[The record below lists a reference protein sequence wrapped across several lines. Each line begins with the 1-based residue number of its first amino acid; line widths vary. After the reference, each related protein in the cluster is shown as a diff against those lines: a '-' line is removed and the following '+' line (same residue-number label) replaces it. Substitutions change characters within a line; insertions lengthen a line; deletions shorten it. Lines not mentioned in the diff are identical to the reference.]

1 MGVIRYKIW
10 SDLWTNKARTL
21 QVVLI
26 IAMGAFAIGM
36 IVTTRTLMVAGMSYI
51 WSAVS
56 PATISLWADPP
67 VSDETIMALKR
78 IEGLEDVEGYAAA
91 SIEWRFSPDDE
102 WSAAVLIA
110 RDDYK
115 NQRYTALGLDS
126 GEWPKE
132 NTFGVVQGGDAVYG
146 IQEGGQV
153 TIRVNKRERV
163 VKIGGVIYDP
173 VASPPSFGGPA
184 QFYTTRDRFGDLT
197 GDRDYNRILAGTS
210 EYDEAAVIAIAD
222 QMKRKLE
229 KQGADSGGA
238 APPDGRR
245 VTDPNKHFFQDT
257 MDAVFLILG
266 VMSILALFLALFL
279 VYNTI
284 NAIVSQ
290 QVDQIGIMKAIGAG
304 TGQILLTYLINVFVY
319 GFLALLIAIPLAVM
333 GGWGLYVFLMN
344 TFNAD
349 TGPFTIVS
357 QAVLAQVAIAL
368 LAPLLASLIPIFS
381 GARITVREA
390 VSTYGLSAGVGLLDR
405 LLARMERIPRLVL
418 LTISNTFR
426 NKGRVFLTQITLV
439 LSGLVFMMVM
449 STGDSVRNTFGDLIF
464 SILRYNVGFVLE
476 DPERTHQVEALTLAH
491 PEVKAVEMWN
501 LGGGQIR
508 PEGQPES
515 EDDEGVLMFGVPL
528 PTSLYGPQ
536 MRAGRWLLPED
547 TQAVVLNQKLA
558 EAVGVGLGDWVT
570 VDHGVEGETDW
581 QVVGI
586 LFDPVVTNSA
596 HVPRQ
601 AMLRELNRVGR
612 ANSVWI
618 QTIRGDP
625 DSEVAA
631 AGHLRQYFDE
641 HQLDLEPGG
650 VFAGQDTASE
660 ATAAI
665 VANFSMISTLLT
677 VMAVVIG
684 AVGGVALSGVL
695 SLNVL
700 ERTREIG
707 VMRAIGASSSA
718 IARLFIGEG
727 LILGWLSWAIA
738 LPLSIPAGRL
748 MTQAVGV
755 PFGMNL
761 VYIFKPTGALYWLII
776 ITVLSI
782 LASWFPARGATRIS
796 VRDSLAYA

>member
-1 MGVIRYKIW
+1 MGVIRHKIW
-10 SDLWTNKARTL
+10 SDLWARKARTL

-36 IVTTRTLMVAGMSYI
+36 IVTTRTLMVSGMEEI
-51 WSAVS
+51 WRAVS
-56 PATISLWADPP
+56 PATITLWTNPRVGD
-67 VSDETIMALKR
+67 DTIMALKR
-78 IEGLEDVEGYAAA
+78 IEGLEDVEGYATT
-91 SIEWRFSPDDE
+91 SIEWRLSPDDE
-102 WSAAVLIA
+102 WSAAVLVA

-115 NQRYTALGLDS
+115 DQRYTTLGLFS

-132 NTFGVVQGGDAVYG
+132 NTLAVVQGGDVVYG

-153 TIRVNKRERV
+153 TIRVDDREQL

-210 EYDEAAVIAIAD
+210 EYDEGEAIATAD

-229 KQGADSGGA
+229 KQGSDSGGA

-245 VTDPNKHFFQDT
+245 VSDPNKHFFQDT
-257 MDAVFLILG
+257 MDAVFFILG
-266 VMSILALFLALFL
+266 VMAILTLILGLFL

-284 NAIVSQ
+284 NAIVRQ

-304 TGQILLTYLINVFVY
+304 TGKILSTYLINIFVY
-319 GFLALLIAIPLAVM
+319 GFLALLIAIPLALI
-333 GGWGLYVFLMN
+333 GGWGLNLFLMG

-349 TGPFTIVS
+349 PGSFTVVP
-357 QAVLAQVAIAL
+357 QAVLAMVAIAL

-390 VSTYGLSAGVGLLDR
+390 ISTYGLSAGAGLLDR
-405 LLARMERIPRLVL
+405 LLARMDRIPRLVL

-426 NKGRVFLTQITLV
+426 NKGRVLLTQITLV
-439 LSGLVFMMVM
+439 LSGLIFMMVM
-449 STGDSVRNTFGDLIF
+449 STGDSVRNTFGDVIF
-464 SILRYNVGFVLE
+464 SILRYNVAFEFE
-476 DPERTHQVEALTLAH
+476 DPERIIQIEALTLAH
-491 PEVKAVEMWN
+491 PEVKAVETWN
-501 LGGGQIR
+501 LGGGAIR
-508 PEGQPES
+508 PAGQPES

-536 MRAGRWLLPED
+536 MRAGRWLRPED
-547 TQAVVLNQKLA
+547 TYAVVLNQELA
-558 EAVGVGLGDWVT
+558 EEAGVGLGDWVT
-570 VDHGVEGETDW
+570 VDHGVDGETSW
-581 QVVGI
+581 QVVGF
-586 LFDPVVTNSA
+586 LFDPIITSSA
-596 HVPRQ
+596 HAPRQ
-601 AMLRELNRVGR
+601 TMQRELNRVGK

-618 QTIRGDP
+618 QTVRGDP

-650 VFAGQDTASE
+650 IFMGQDTASE
-660 ATAAI
+660 TTAAVI
-665 VANFSMISTLLT
+665 ANFSMIITLLT
-677 VMAVVIG
+677 VMAIVIG
-684 AVGGVALSGVL
+684 AVGGIALSGVL
-695 SLNVL
+695 SLNVM

-707 VMRAIGASSSA
+707 VMRAIGASSGA

-727 LILGWLSWAIA
+727 LILGWLSW
-738 LPLSIPAGRL
+738 
-748 MTQAVGV
+748 
-755 PFGMNL
+755 
-761 VYIFKPTGALYWLII
+761 
-776 ITVLSI
+776 
-782 LASWFPARGATRIS
+782 
-796 VRDSLAYA
+796 

>member
-1 MGVIRYKIW
+1 MGVIRHKIW
-10 SDLWTNKARTL
+10 SDLWARKARTL

-36 IVTTRTLMVAGMSYI
+36 IVTTRTLMVSGMEEI
-51 WSAVS
+51 WRAVS
-56 PATISLWADPP
+56 PATITLWTNPRVGD
-67 VSDETIMALKR
+67 DTIMALKR
-78 IEGLEDVEGYAAA
+78 IEGLEDVEGYATT
-91 SIEWRFSPDDE
+91 SIEWRLSPDDE
-102 WSAAVLIA
+102 WSAAVLVA

-115 NQRYTALGLDS
+115 DQRYTTLGLFS

-132 NTFGVVQGGDAVYG
+132 NTLAVVQGGDVVYG

-153 TIRVNKRERV
+153 TIRVDDREQL

-210 EYDEAAVIAIAD
+210 EYDEGEAIATAD

-229 KQGADSGGA
+229 KQGSDSGGA

-245 VTDPNKHFFQDT
+245 VSDPNKHFFQDT
-257 MDAVFLILG
+257 MDAVFFILG
-266 VMSILALFLALFL
+266 VMAILTLILGLFL

-284 NAIVSQ
+284 NAIVRQ

-304 TGQILLTYLINVFVY
+304 TGKILSTYLINIFVY
-319 GFLALLIAIPLAVM
+319 GFLALLIAIPLALI
-333 GGWGLYVFLMN
+333 GGWGLNLFLMG

-349 TGPFTIVS
+349 PGSFTVVP
-357 QAVLAQVAIAL
+357 QAVLAMVAIAL

-390 VSTYGLSAGVGLLDR
+390 ISTYGLSAGAGLLDR
-405 LLARMERIPRLVL
+405 LLARMDRIPRLVL

-426 NKGRVFLTQITLV
+426 NKGRVLLTQITLV
-439 LSGLVFMMVM
+439 LSGLIFMMVM
-449 STGDSVRNTFGDLIF
+449 STGDSVRNTFGDVIF
-464 SILRYNVGFVLE
+464 SILRYNVAFEFE
-476 DPERTHQVEALTLAH
+476 DPERIIQIEALTLAH
-491 PEVKAVEMWN
+491 PEVKAVETWN
-501 LGGGQIR
+501 LGGGAIR
-508 PEGQPES
+508 PAGQPES

-536 MRAGRWLLPED
+536 MRAGRWLRPED
-547 TQAVVLNQKLA
+547 TYAVVLNQELA
-558 EAVGVGLGDWVT
+558 EEAGVGLGDWVT
-570 VDHGVEGETDW
+570 VDHGVDGETSW
-581 QVVGI
+581 QVVGF
-586 LFDPVVTNSA
+586 LFDPIITSSA
-596 HVPRQ
+596 HAPRQ
-601 AMLRELNRVGR
+601 TMQRELNRVGK

-618 QTIRGDP
+618 QTVRGDP

-650 VFAGQDTASE
+650 IFMGQDTASE
-660 ATAAI
+660 TTAAVI
-665 VANFSMISTLLT
+665 ANFSMIITLLT
-677 VMAVVIG
+677 VMAIVIG
-684 AVGGVALSGVL
+684 AVGGIALSGVL
-695 SLNVL
+695 SLNVM

-707 VMRAIGASSSA
+707 VMRAIGASSGA

-748 MTQAVGV
+748 MTQAVAV

-761 VYIFKPTGALYWLII
+761 VYTYEPTGALYWLGI

-782 LASWFPARGATRIS
+782 AASWFPARGATRIS

>member
-1 MGVIRYKIW
+1 MGVIRHKIW
-10 SDLWTNKARTL
+10 SDLWARKARTL

-36 IVTTRTLMVAGMSYI
+36 IVTTRTLMVAGMDRI
-51 WSAVS
+51 WSGVS
-56 PATISLWADPP
+56 PATITVWASPRVD
-67 VSDETIMALKR
+67 DDAIMALTR
-78 IEGLEDVEGYAAA
+78 IEGLEDVEGYATA
-91 SIEWRFSPDDE
+91 SIEWRHSPEDE

-115 NQRYTALGLDS
+115 DQRYNTLGLIS
-126 GEWPKE
+126 GEWPRE
-132 NTFGVVQGGDAVYG
+132 RRFAVGQGGDVVYG

-153 TIRVNKRERV
+153 AIRVDDDEYLV
-163 VKIGGVIYDP
+163 EIAGIVYDP

-184 QFYTTRDRFGDLT
+184 QFFTTRDRMGDLT
-197 GDRDYNRILAGTS
+197 GDRGFSRILAGTA
-210 EYDEAAVIAIAD
+210 EYDEGATIAIAD

-229 KQGADSGGA
+229 KQGSDSGGA
-238 APPDGRR
+238 APPDSRR

-304 TGQILLTYLINVFVY
+304 TGRILWTYLINIFVY
-319 GFLALLIAIPLAVM
+319 SFLALLIAIPPAAI
-333 GGWGLYVFLMN
+333 GGWGLNLFLMN

-349 TGPFTIVS
+349 PGSFTVVPEAI
-357 QAVLAQVAIAL
+357 LAMVAIAL
-368 LAPLLASLIPIFS
+368 LAPLLTSLIPILS
-381 GARITVREA
+381 GVSITVREA
-390 VSTYGLSAGVGLLDR
+390 ISTYGLSVGAGLLER
-405 LLARMERIPRLVL
+405 LLAKMKRIPRLVL
-418 LTISNTFR
+418 LMVSNTFR
-426 NKGRVFLTQITLV
+426 NKGRMLLTQITLV

-449 STGDSVRNTFGDLIF
+449 STGDSVRNTFGSLIF
-464 SILRYNVGFVLE
+464 SILKYNVNFQFE
-476 DPERTHQVEALTLAH
+476 DPERIHQVEALALAH

-501 LGGGQIR
+501 LSGGQIR

-528 PTSLYGPQ
+528 PTTLYGPQ
-536 MRAGRWLLPED
+536 MRAGRWLQPED
-547 TQAVVLNQKLA
+547 THAVVLNQKLA
-558 EAVGVGLGDWVT
+558 DEVGVGVEDWIT

-581 QVVGI
+581 QVVGL

-596 HVPRQ
+596 HVPRL
-601 AMLRELNRVGR
+601 AMQRELNRVGK
-612 ANSVWI
+612 ANTVWI
-618 QTIRGDP
+618 QTVRGDP
-625 DSEVAA
+625 DGEVAA

-641 HQLDLEPGG
+641 NQLDLEPGG
-650 VFAGQDTASE
+650 TFGGQDTASE
-660 ATAAI
+660 TTAAI
-665 VANFSMISTLLT
+665 VANFSMISTLLG

-707 VMRAIGASSSA
+707 VMRAIGASSGA

-761 VYIFKPTGALYWLII
+761 VYIYKPTGALYWLGI
-776 ITVLSI
+776 ITLLSI
-782 LASWFPARGATRIS
+782 AASWLPARGATRIS